1 MRAFLKI
8 VQTEFRLISREPT
21 NLLFILLLPATMA
34 WIIGNNGSPATKTS
48 TIMMMLGLSP
58 MLFGLMTFPMLLV
71 GYRERGMLR
80 RLKITPLS
88 PALYLVAQAFV
99 GLLLVLAGGALVLGI
114 GVGLFK
120 IALPQHPL
128 LLATV
133 FIIGTLSFIA
143 IGALIGSVTRSS
155 RTTQVLSVVVFGGMM
170 VALLMGGSSDS
181 LAGIVSQW
189 LPTHHF
195 SQLVESFWVGS
206 GAIIWSSILILVG
219 VSLAGFAGAA
229 RLFRWE

>member
-21 NLLFILLLPATMA
+21 NLMFILLLPAAMA
-34 WIIGNNGSPATKTS
+34 WIMGSNAPAGDTTNL
-48 TIMMMLGLSP
+48 IIMMLGLSP

-99 GLLLVLAGGALVLGI
+99 GLLLVLVGGALVLGI
-114 GVGLFK
+114 GVGFFN
-120 IALPQHPL
+120 IGLPRHPAL
-128 LLATV
+128 LLGV

-143 IGALIGSVTRSS
+143 IGALIGSVTSSS
-155 RTTQVLSVVVFGGMM
+155 RTTQVVSVVVFGGMM
-170 VALLMGGSSDS
+170 VAMLLGGSSDS
-181 LAGIVSQW
+181 LTGILSQW

-195 SQLVESFWVGS
+195 SQLVQSFWVGS
-206 GAIIWSSILILVG
+206 GAIIWSSILLLVG

-229 RLFRWE
+229 KLFRWE